1 MAMPGKDYY
10 EILGV
15 SRDASL
21 EDIKKAYRSLAKQYH
36 PDVNKDDP
44 QASEK
49 FKEINEA
56 YEVLSDPNKRAQ
68 YDRFGMVGGDFSS
81 YGGQGYTSDFG
92 GFNDFSSI
100 FNDLGSGL
108 DDFIDSL
115 FGRGRARTSSSRTAR
130 RGMDIT
136 ASITVTLEDVLT
148 GIEREIEIDRKEI
161 CDICNGNG
169 LEPGTQP
176 EKCPYC
182 NGTGEIRSVRNTIFG
197 QMVNIA
203 ACPSCRGTGKIITH
217 PCHQCG
223 GRGFVS
229 RRRKVLVKVPAGVE
243 DGVRLRLRG
252 EGDTGINGGPAGDLF
267 VFVKVEPHPL
277 FKRLG
282 ADLEYQAAIDV
293 FDAILGTEIEVPTLE
308 KSREKINIPSGT
320 QFNSTFRLR
329 GRGLPYLNNG
339 GRGDLIVRVKIDVP
353 QKLSERE
360 RELLE
365 EIASIRGKKI
375 NKDGKSFF
383 DKVKNVF
390 GG

>member
-1 MAMPGKDYY
+1 MPGKDYY

-21 EDIKKAYRSLAKQYH
+21 EDIKKAYRRLAKQYH

-44 QASEK
+44 NAGEK

-68 YDRFGMVGGDFSS
+68 YDRFGMAGGDFSS
-81 YGGQGYTSDFG
+81 YGNQGYTADFG
-92 GFNDFSSI
+92 GFGNFSDIFGNFGSDFDDFISSI
-100 FNDLGSGL
+100 FGRDRTRTRDRVSGK
-108 DDFIDSL
+108 
-115 FGRGRARTSSSRTAR
+115 GA
-130 RGMDIT
+130 DIT
-136 ASITVTLEDVLT
+136 ASITVDLEDVLT
-148 GIEREIEIDRKEI
+148 GIEREIEVDRREI
-161 CDICNGNG
+161 CDVCNGNG

-197 QMVNIA
+197 QMVNVA

-243 DGVRLRLRG
+243 DGVRLRVRG
-252 EGDTGINGGPAGDLF
+252 EGDAGINGGPAGDLF
-267 VFVKVEPHPL
+267 VFVRVKPHPL

-282 ADLEYQAAIDV
+282 ADLEYEATIDV

-308 KSREKINIPSGT
+308 KNREKINIPSGT

-329 GRGLPYLNNG
+329 GKGLPYLNNG

-353 QKLSERE
+353 QKLSEKE

-375 NKDGKSFF
+375 NKNGKSFF
-383 DKVKNVF
+383 DKVKNAF